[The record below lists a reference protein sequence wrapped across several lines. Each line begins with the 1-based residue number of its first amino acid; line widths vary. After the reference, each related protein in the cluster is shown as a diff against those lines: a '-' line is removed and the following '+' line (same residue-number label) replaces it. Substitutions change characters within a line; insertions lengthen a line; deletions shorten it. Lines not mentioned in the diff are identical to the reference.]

1 MCWITYGKSFIEPR
15 YAETDMDVYKIVR
28 LRRKWFG
35 RMVFEA
41 PFCNFGFEYK
51 PNKVYYQ
58 EIEGVLK
65 RITEEGNFLYQE
77 IGIGLH
83 CFVSDK
89 AAIRYLDSFW
99 NYDLAL
105 VKAVIPG
112 GTKYF
117 INEHGEIVTERLKI
131 LI

>member
-1 MCWITYGKSFIEPR
+1 MCWITYAKSFIEPR
-15 YAETDMDVYKIVR
+15 YAKTDMNVCKIVK

-35 RMVFEA
+35 KRVLEA
-41 PFCNFGFEYK
+41 PFCGSGFKYE

-58 EIEGVLK
+58 EIKGVL
-65 RITEEGNFLYQE
+65 RVTTEEGNFLHQG
-77 IGIGLH
+77 IDIGLH
-83 CFVSDK
+83 CFGSNE
-89 AAIRYLDSFW
+89 AAIRYLGNFW
-99 NYDLAL
+99 NYNLTL
-105 VKAVIPG
+105 VRAVIPK